1 MPHRLLALL
10 VLPTLVLGCS
20 EKATPQA
27 TPTTEPSAS
36 QPLPGVT
43 LPPGALVDLVL
54 TPDEAPKGM
63 VPVLKGSGPRTIS
76 VVAGYSGT
84 GPAQASAQARLK
96 AHGFTGAYVAQY
108 ANLTTGQVVS
118 VLASDFATA
127 AGATSDFADDL
138 KGAQGTIIVAP
149 TLGEQ
154 SRVTRQALTEKPAG
168 ELILVRFRRGTT
180 TWSLAYKAAP
190 PASAQVAI
198 ELAQKL
204 LARTSS

>member
-1 MPHRLLALL
+1 MPRRLLALL
-10 VLPTLVLGCS
+10 VLPALAFGCS
-20 EKATPQA
+20 EDPSPQA
-27 TPTTEPSAS
+27 TPSADPSAS

-43 LPPGALVDLVL
+43 LPPGPLVDLVL
-54 TPDEAPKGM
+54 TPEEVPAGM
-63 VPVLKGSGPRTIS
+63 VPVLKGSGPRTID

-84 GPAQASAQARLK
+84 GAAQASAQARLR

-118 VLASDFATA
+118 VLASQFATA
-127 AGATSDFADDL
+127 AGTTSDFADDL
-138 KGAQGTIIVAP
+138 KAAQGAKVEAP

-154 SRVTRQALTEKPAG
+154 SSVTRQTLKEKTPA
-168 ELILVRFRRGTT
+168 ELVLVRFRRGTT